1 VRTKKKRRDD
11 VYALPKSGGLPDEM
25 IWDSIS
31 IDTLRRLS
39 VKASSF
45 DSFAVKQTT
54 IYRQFYD

>member
-1 VRTKKKRRDD
+1 MRTKKKRRED

-39 VKASSF
+39 VKASSLVT
-45 DSFAVKQTT
+45 FAVKQTT